1 MRLFVEE
8 GAEVLVTDVQ
18 DERGQAFADS
28 LGPNAVY
35 LHADVSLEDD
45 VERAVKHATET
56 FGRLDVMFNN
66 AGIAGAVGP
75 IEEVSV
81 EAFDETVAV
90 LLRGVFLG
98 IKHAAAV
105 MKAQGGGSIINTA
118 SVAGLRTGYG
128 NHIYSAA
135 KAGVIQLTRST
146 AMELGESGVRVNC
159 ICPGFIATPMIGKAR
174 GLSVEEA
181 DEKLDVVKESFKR
194 AQPIR
199 RTGLP
204 EDIAKA
210 ALWLASDDSGFV
222 NGQALVV
229 DGGVTGGR
237 MWSDY
242 QEAIDGLKRALGR
255 EG

>member
-1 MRLFVEE
+1 
-8 GAEVLVTDVQ
+8 VLVTDIQ
-18 DERGQAFADS
+18 DERGQAHTDA
-28 LGPNAVY
+28 LGPNADY

-45 VERAVKHATET
+45 VERAVRHATEN

-66 AGIAGAVGP
+66 AGIAGAVGS
-75 IEEVSV
+75 IEEVSA
-81 EAFDETVAV
+81 EAFDETIGV
-90 LLRGVFLG
+90 LLKGVFLG
-98 IKHAAAV
+98 IKHAAPV

-118 SVAGLRTGYG
+118 SVAGIRTGYG
-128 NHIYSAA
+128 NHNYSAA

-159 ICPGFIATPMIGKAR
+159 ICPGFIATPMIGRAR

-181 DEKLDVVKESFKR
+181 DEKLDIIKDSFKN

-204 EDIAKA
+204 DDIAKA

-242 QEAIDGLKRALGR
+242 QDAIDGLKRAFGQ
-255 EG
+255 G

>member
-1 MRLFVEE
+1 
-8 GAEVLVTDVQ
+8 VLVTDIQ
-18 DERGQAFADS
+18 DERGQALTDA
-28 LGPNAVY
+28 LGPNADY

-45 VERAVKHATET
+45 VELAVRHATET
-56 FGRLDVMFNN
+56 FGHLDVVFNN
-66 AGIAGAVGP
+66 AGIAGAVGS

-81 EAFDETVAV
+81 ESFDETIGV
-90 LLRGVFLG
+90 LLKGVFLG
-98 IKHAAAV
+98 IKHAATI
-105 MKAQGGGSIINTA
+105 MKAQGTGSIINTA
-118 SVAGLRTGYG
+118 SVAGIRTGYG

-146 AMELGESGVRVNC
+146 AMELGESGIRVNC
-159 ICPGFIATPMIGKAR
+159 ICPGFIATPMIGRAR

-181 DEKLDVVKESFKR
+181 DEKLDIIKDSFER

-210 ALWLASDDSGFV
+210 ALWLASDDSSFV

-242 QEAIDGLKRALGR
+242 QDAIDGLKRTLGQ